1 MKEKLADFLETEKVY
16 VKVGLDKE
24 DDPECR
30 NDICWNARQRALGA
44 VEFAQL
50 CGLDYNTAEEMFYQ
64 YCNELEVMEYE
75 MC

>member
-30 NDICWNARQRALGA
+30 NDICWNARQKALGA

-50 CGLDYNTAEEMFYQ
+50 CGLDYDTAEEMFYQ

>member
-1 MKEKLADFLETEKVY
+1 MKEKLADFLESEKVY

-50 CGLDYNTAEEMFYQ
+50 CGLDYDTAEEMFYQ

>member
-30 NDICWNARQRALGA
+30 NDICWDARQRALGA

-50 CGLDYNTAEEMFYQ
+50 CGLDYDTAEEMFYQ